1 MKKIFQWLKNMLPWL
16 PFVISGVIFLIGAV
30 ILYWWTSSFNSWK
43 LKEHLQIISP
53 LFLEITF
60 LLVIVAIGINL
71 KTFKRLFEDIP
82 RRIWCF
88 LAAIFVVGMLITM
101 FIVPREHRIYYD
113 EDIYQNIGQNIA
125 YLKDSGAHRGEG
137 YGEGISNLW
146 KRVVGRA
153 GMCNEGKIEYGEY
166 SCDRLEYNKEP
177 NGWAYILSVVFRLCG
192 VHELA
197 GFLTTNLIYGL
208 SILTV
213 FFIGY
218 LLTKNSV
225 VGIYAALVCALMPE
239 FMIWSN
245 TTAVEPSAAFFP
257 GLAVLGA
264 LIFIKSRDT
273 KSLFLAVVISAFG
286 VQFRPEGVMVLLV
299 IGLMI
304 FLWAIDEWKKA
315 EFYLFLSIFFILL
328 IPHITHLYAVKG
340 MSWGSSGPKFSLNF
354 FEGNFR
360 VNSLFYLKNLRFPLL
375 YTILFLFGIAFEWGK
390 EAIEG
395 KTFLWK
401 EKVVVSLWFLLFW
414 GIFLFFY
421 AGSYNYGA
429 DVRFSLLSF
438 LPLTLLAGNGAAS
451 LINTLNQKF
460 KTKYVNCVVVSF
472 IIFNFLPF
480 MPFVRAITQEAWA
493 ARADH
498 KYAREMA
505 KEIPDNALVLT
516 HNPNMFLLWGKS
528 AAQVSLA
535 TEQSRDFNRLF
546 YRYRGGLYFHYNF
559 WCNVPDR
566 LQNSFCENILEKYDS
581 TLIMSFKEKDY
592 EFRMHRIKK
601 KKKKKPMLAK

>member
-1 MKKIFQWLKNMLPWL
+1 MKKIPQGVLFL
-16 PFVISGVIFLIGAV
+16 ISGIIFLIGAI
-30 ILYWWTSSFNSWK
+30 ILSWWLSSFNSWK
-43 LKEHLQIISP
+43 LKEQLQIISP

-60 LLVIVAIGINL
+60 FLVIIAIGINL

-82 RRIWCF
+82 RRIWIS
-88 LAAIFVVGMLITM
+88 LGAIFVVGMLITM

-125 YLKDSGAHRGEG
+125 FLKDSGAHRGEG
-137 YGEGISNLW
+137 YGESICNLW
-146 KRVVGRA
+146 KRIVGRA

-166 SCDRLEYNKEP
+166 RCDRLEYNKEP
-177 NGWAYILSVVFRLCG
+177 NGWAYILSVVFRLSG
-192 VHELA
+192 VNELA
-197 GFLTTNLIYGL
+197 AFLTTNFIYGL

-218 LLTKNSV
+218 LLTRNTI
-225 VGIYAALVCALMPE
+225 VGIYSALICALMPE

-245 TTAVEPSAAFFP
+245 TTAVEPSAALFP
-257 GLAVLGA
+257 GLAVLGV
-264 LIFIKSRDT
+264 LIFIKSRDP
-273 KSLFLAVVISAFG
+273 KALFLAVVISAFG

-304 FLWAIDEWKKA
+304 FLWAIGEWKRA
-315 EFYLFLSIFFILL
+315 QFYLMLSIFFILI

-340 MSWGSSGPKFSLNF
+340 MSWGSSGPKFSFNF
-354 FEGNFR
+354 FEGNFK
-360 VNSLFYLKNLRFPLL
+360 VNSLFYLKNLRFPLI
-375 YTILFLFGIAFEWGK
+375 YTILFVLGIAFEWGK

-395 KTFLWK
+395 KAFLWK
-401 EKVVVSLWFLLFW
+401 EKVVVLLWFLLFW

-438 LPLTLLAGNGAAS
+438 LPLALLAGNGAAS
-451 LINTLNQKF
+451 LVNALKQKF
-460 KTKYVNCVVVSF
+460 KPGYVNCVLVII

-498 KYAREMA
+498 KYAKEMA
-505 KEIPDNALVLT
+505 KEIPDDALVLT

-535 TEQSRDFNRLF
+535 TEHSRDFNRLF
-546 YRYRGGLYFHYNF
+546 YRYRGGVYFHYNF

-566 LQNSFCENILEKYDS
+566 LQNSFCENILERYES
-581 TLIMSFKEKDY
+581 TLIKAFKEKNYKY
-592 EFRMHRIKK
+592 EMYKLGKK
-601 KKKKKPMLAK
+601 KKKKKPVLEK